1 MLVVVHLVDH
11 EGMLVVLML
20 QVEPRVLII
29 VLIEE
34 TVSFD
39 VFVQNCVSD
48 QVLLFA
54 LKLLGLPFWLRLV

>member
-1 MLVVVHLVDH
+1 MLVVLHLVDH

-29 VLIEE
+29 VLVEE
-34 TVSFD
+34 TVGFD

-48 QVLLFA
+48 QVLLFT
-54 LKLLGLPFWLRLV
+54 LKLLRLPLRIRLV